1 MVGKMLL
8 PYLGGAAA
16 VWTTCVLFFQFMLL
30 LGYVYAHLLSR
41 IGSVR
46 KQMLTHIFVLLLPFA
61 FLPIRFGAVSTESLS
76 LHPSAQLLLLL
87 TTSVAVP
94 FFVVSATAPLVQN
107 WFSQSRHESSSD
119 PYFLYS
125 ASNAGSLLA
134 LMAYPFIIEP
144 HVGVTAQTRIWAF
157 GYRALLMLLILT
169 AVALREA
176 QARQRAAS
184 RREAQARQCAAS
196 RNERRGKFG
205 DSEQFPGVQ
214 KLLTVSEFPSP
225 DTWNRLYWLAAAFVP
240 SALMLAVTNHIA
252 ANVGSVP
259 FLWIVPLALYLL
271 AFIFAFARR
280 LHISS
285 TRVSRLIPV
294 VLLAVFPLVAAGVVA
309 PPGLNW
315 IVIGLHLVLLYCV
328 ALLCHT
334 RLAESRPDPQY
345 LTEFYFWIALGGV
358 LGGLFTAT
366 LSPLLFNT
374 VIEYPLLVALVPFF
388 RGGRSEKPYFTVPVV
403 LAALLFVTWLIFHLT
418 HLDSNTDA
426 VALIHTALLFTGYKL
441 RNDVQRFAWSF
452 AVFIMAYAFILPG
465 YIEGADRIYVTRNF
479 FGVKKVLDEPT
490 THLRKLVHG
499 DTIHGTES
507 TNPMRAGQPLS
518 YYYPGGSVS
527 DVVEMMRARNKP
539 QHFGVLGLG
548 SGTMA
553 SYADA
558 THHVT
563 FYEIDPSVEP
573 IARRFFTFVPRC
585 GSNCDVLIGDG
596 RLQLSRAPDSS
607 FDLLLLDAFSSDS
620 VPTHLVSR
628 EAVRLY
634 LAKLA
639 PDGILMFHVSNR
651 YLDVEKLVSS
661 LVADAGLVAY
671 SRFDDA
677 GELRKLGK
685 SSANHIV
692 AARNLQDL
700 QTVANQRGW
709 NRASRPADF
718 EPWTDDY
725 SNLLSLIRWH

>member
-1 MVGKMLL
+1 MAGKMLL

-30 LGYVYAHLLSR
+30 MGYVYAHLLSR
-41 IGSVR
+41 ISDTR
-46 KQMLTHIFVLLLPFA
+46 KQMLAHLAVLLLPLA
-61 FLPIRFGAVSTESLS
+61 FLPIRFGTVSTQSLS
-76 LHPSAQLLLLL
+76 LHPSDQLLLML
-87 TTSVAVP
+87 TTSTAVP
-94 FFVVSATAPLVQN
+94 FFVISSTAPLVQK
-107 WFSQSRHESSSD
+107 WFSQSRHEASHD

-134 LMAYPFIIEP
+134 LIAYPFIIEP
-144 HVGVTAQTRIWAF
+144 RIGVAAQTRLWGL
-157 GYRALLMLLILT
+157 GYRILFVLLVLTVAALY
-169 AVALREA
+169 
-176 QARQRAAS
+176 QRQRAVI
-184 RREAQARQCAAS
+184 
-196 RNERRGKFG
+196 NG
-205 DSEQFPGVQ
+205 
-214 KLLTVSEFPSP
+214 P
-225 DTWNRLYWLAAAFVP
+225 DTGNARPMDGKARLFWVAAAFVP

-315 IVIGLHLVLLYCV
+315 IVIGLHLLLLYCA

-334 RLAESRPDPQY
+334 RLAESRPDPEY

-366 LSPLLFNT
+366 LSPLLFKT
-374 VIEYPLLVALVPFF
+374 VLEYPLLVALVPFF
-388 RGGRSEKPYFTVPVV
+388 RAGRSERASLTIPAG
-403 LAALLFVTWLIFHLT
+403 LAATLLLTWLIFRFT
-418 HLDSNTDA
+418 HLDSDTEA
-426 VALIHTALLFTGYKL
+426 IALVHTALLFTAYKL
-441 RNDVQRFAWSF
+441 KNNVQRFAWSF
-452 AVFIMAYAFILPG
+452 AVLIVAYALILPG
-465 YIEGADRIYVTRNF
+465 YIEGANRIYVTRNF
-479 FGVKKVLDEPT
+479 FGVKKVLDDPDAR
-490 THLRKLVHG
+490 LRKLLHG
-499 DTIHGTES
+499 DTIHGMES
-507 TNPMRAGQPLS
+507 TDPARAGEPLS
-518 YYYPGGSVS
+518 YYYSGGSVS
-527 DVVEMMRARNKP
+527 DVIEAMRQRNKP

-553 SYADA
+553 AYADSR
-558 THHVT
+558 HRVT

-596 RLQLSRAPDSS
+596 RLQLARAPDSS

-651 YLDVEKLVSS
+651 YL
-661 LVADAGLVAY
+661 
-671 SRFDDA
+671 
-677 GELRKLGK
+677 
-685 SSANHIV
+685 N
-692 AARNLQDL
+692 
-700 QTVANQRGW
+700 
-709 NRASRPADF
+709 
-718 EPWTDDY
+718 
-725 SNLLSLIRWH
+725 

>member
-1 MVGKMLL
+1 MAGKMLL
-8 PYLGGAAA
+8 PHLGGAAA

-46 KQMLTHIFVLLLPFA
+46 KQMLMHVFVLLLPFA

-169 AVALREA
+169 VVALREA
-176 QARQRAAS
+176 QARQCAASRREAQARQCAASRREAQARQCAASRREAQARQCAASRREAQARQCAAS

-205 DSEQFPGVQ
+205 DSEQFPWVQ

-315 IVIGLHLVLLYCV
+315 IVIGLHLLLLYCV

-345 LTEFYFWIALGGV
+345 LTDFYFWIALGGV

-366 LSPLLFNT
+366 LSPLIFNT
-374 VIEYPLLVALVPFF
+374 VLEYPLIVALLPFF
-388 RGGRSEKPYFTVPVV
+388 RVGPPARPTFTIPV
-403 LAALLFVTWLIFHLT
+403 LLSGAILVTWLILRFT
-418 HLDSNTDA
+418 HLDSDTTT
-426 VALIHTALLFTGYKL
+426 VALAHTSLLFIGY
-441 RNDVQRFAWSF
+441 
-452 AVFIMAYAFILPG
+452 
-465 YIEGADRIYVTRNF
+465 
-479 FGVKKVLDEPT
+479 
-490 THLRKLVHG
+490 
-499 DTIHGTES
+499 
-507 TNPMRAGQPLS
+507 
-518 YYYPGGSVS
+518 
-527 DVVEMMRARNKP
+527 
-539 QHFGVLGLG
+539 
-548 SGTMA
+548 
-553 SYADA
+553 
-558 THHVT
+558 
-563 FYEIDPSVEP
+563 
-573 IARRFFTFVPRC
+573 
-585 GSNCDVLIGDG
+585 
-596 RLQLSRAPDSS
+596 
-607 FDLLLLDAFSSDS
+607 
-620 VPTHLVSR
+620 
-628 EAVRLY
+628 
-634 LAKLA
+634 
-639 PDGILMFHVSNR
+639 
-651 YLDVEKLVSS
+651 
-661 LVADAGLVAY
+661 
-671 SRFDDA
+671 
-677 GELRKLGK
+677 
-685 SSANHIV
+685 
-692 AARNLQDL
+692 
-700 QTVANQRGW
+700 
-709 NRASRPADF
+709 
-718 EPWTDDY
+718 
-725 SNLLSLIRWH
+725 